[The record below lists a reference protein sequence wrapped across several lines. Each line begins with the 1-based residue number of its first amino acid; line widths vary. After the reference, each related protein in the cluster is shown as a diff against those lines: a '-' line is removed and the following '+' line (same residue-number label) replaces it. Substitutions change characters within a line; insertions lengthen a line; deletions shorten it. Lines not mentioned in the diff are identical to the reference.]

1 MSDSPQLSAS
11 LLRLKLLDALRNG
24 DINKI
29 DTIVDELTSC
39 KPTLQTQEIVQLKET
54 ILHYAV
60 QVASLAI
67 TFSSIVFP
75 VRCGEVFVTVAYD
88 Q

>member
-39 KPTLQTQEIVQLKET
+39 KPTLQTQEIVQLKKQYCIMLCKWHPWPLFNT
-54 ILHYAV
+54 L
-60 QVASLAI
+60 
-67 TFSSIVFP
+67 
-75 VRCGEVFVTVAYD
+75 
-88 Q
+88 